1 MKKLLSITYRLGRAS
16 TKLPKLSFKPVKEVY
31 RAFKTG
37 RDEAK
42 PTTIIVD

>member
-1 MKKLLSITYRLGRAS
+1 MKRILNITYKLGRAS
-16 TKLPKLSFKPVKEVY
+16 TKLPKLSFKPVKDIY
-31 RAFKTG
+31 KAFKSG